1 MRHKFHQII
10 NLRLTL
16 VVPSIYLRFLFRHWK
31 VFSSVRLWPTSRVLF
46 AVTRG
51 ISNVSN
57 IFLFRKNEKLII
69 PNDFAP
75 IGERVLNCIVL
86 KQDELTGSALMQFY
100 GEFDSTKAL
109 GKREGDEKITG
120 LMFF

>member
-1 MRHKFHQII
+1 M
-10 NLRLTL
+10 
-16 VVPSIYLRFLFRHWK
+16 V
-31 VFSSVRLWPTSRVLF
+31 TSRVLF
-46 AVTRG
+46 VVTRG

-75 IGERVLNCIVL
+75 MGERVLNCIVL

-100 GEFDSTKAL
+100 GELIRRKP
-109 GKREGDEKITG
+109 KEKK
-120 LMFF
+120 LRA

>member
-1 MRHKFHQII
+1 MAYLESSFRGHPRHK
-10 NLRLTL
+10 
-16 VVPSIYLRFLFRHWK
+16 Y
-31 VFSSVRLWPTSRVLF
+31 
-46 AVTRG
+46 
-51 ISNVSN
+51 VSN
-57 IFLFRKNEKLII
+57 IFPFRKNEKLII